1 MKILAM
7 LVLGMSLL
15 FGVVDINSASQKE
28 LTTLKGVGAKKASE
42 IVKYRKA
49 HCFKNV
55 GEIVKVK
62 GLGKK
67 FLEKNRANL
76 KAGACKK

>member
-1 MKILAM
+1 MKILTM
-7 LVLGMSLL
+7 LILGMSLL
-15 FGVVDINSASQKE
+15 FGAVDLNNASQKE
-28 LTTLKGVGAKKASE
+28 LTTIKGVGVKKASA
-42 IVKYRKA
+42 IIDYRKT

-67 FLEKNRANL
+67 FLKKNKANL
-76 KAGACKK
+76 KVGACKK